1 MQLDEFVKTTIMQVV
16 KGVSDAQEEAA
27 EFGAVVNPRELE
39 GKGRRKETNIV
50 FDVALTVTGTNSEE
64 VGGKLTVASILN
76 LGGKVT
82 ESDVRQETSRVQFDV
97 AVSLPS
103 EDRKKTGISKAAI
116 DRARGYNL

>member
-82 ESDVRQETSRVQFDV
+82 ESDAQQETSRVQFDV

-116 DRARGYNL
+116 DRSKGYNL

>member
-1 MQLDEFVKTTIMQVV
+1 MQLDEFVKATIMQVV

-39 GKGRRKETNIV
+39 GKGRRKETSIA

-64 VGGKLTVASILN
+64 VGGKLTVASILS

-82 ESDVRQETSRVQFDV
+82 ESDARQETSRIQFDV

-103 EDRKKTGISKAAI
+103 EDRKKTGVSKAAV
-116 DRARGYNL
+116 ARSRGLTI